1 MEFKSQIFKAPSLTK
16 TPKLKT
22 KGSSSTFSGV
32 SKSTPI
38 PKINYGGIA
47 KAIGSQPG
55 GVDLEKISTPIVT
68 PLATIVSELQAEVAQ
83 IKESVANL
91 NQSFNEYVK
100 SNENLLSDTN
110 SILVEVQK
118 QLALDFSMRASE
130 QKKERQG
137 AKREDSRKKFK
148 EEEKNLEK
156 GRIRLGGA
164 ISKVANTITAPVK
177 SVFEKVMEFIKTI
190 GTGILINNALKWIQD
205 PENKKKLDNLGNW
218 FAENWKWIV
227 GAGVGILALG
237 PLSSILS
244 LVLTAVSSLTLLIPL
259 VTGMLANPI
268 VLGALAALG
277 AGILIWKGGEWIVNK
292 AAGGKHFREARDR
305 DTAKFRKDLET
316 EESLNSS
323 SKYFIG
329 SAGQILN
336 RNTNLPLRIPEKN
349 GVMRFAN
356 INDVLEYKED
366 GKSPFTPGQISAVKE
381 HIARMKILAQLKKEQ
396 DAAFEE
402 FDEKYSPDNAPNQYL
417 PFHLTE
423 DEMKNAT
430 PTVRQPTIN
439 PAYTE
444 FKNER
449 DKERLRIEQEFSN
462 KLDPVG
468 RRVGGPVKAGKAYQ
482 VGETG
487 RELFLPNV
495 DGMIIDNTKTEKII
509 QAISSGGAG
518 NKISYINL
526 PPEYIKKPPKSDV
539 KLPSTEKTVA
549 MIHNTMNPADPYRMK
564 APELYGIIA

>member
-47 KAIGSQPG
+47 KVIGSQPG
-55 GVDLEKISTPIVT
+55 GVDLEKISTPIAT

-110 SILVEVQK
+110 SILSEIQK
-118 QLALDFSMRASE
+118 QLALDYSMRASE
-130 QKKERQG
+130 QKKEREG

-148 EEEKNLEK
+148 EEEKNLER

-164 ISKVANTITAPVK
+164 ISKVADTITAPVK

-244 LVLTAVSSLTLLIPL
+244 LVLTAVGALTTLIPL
-259 VTGMLANPI
+259 VAGMLANPI

-277 AGILIWKGGEWIVNK
+277 AGILIWKGGEWLVNK
-292 AAGGKHFREARDR
+292 AAGGEHFRQAKDR
-305 DTAKFRKDLET
+305 NLDKLRKDIET
-316 EESLNSS
+316 EQTLGDAHS
-323 SKYFIG
+323 SKYIIDKSGNIMVRKTGNPLMIRGTTG
-329 SAGQILN
+329 SKYAATINNVLDYK
-336 RNTNLPLRIPEKN
+336 EN
-349 GVMRFAN
+349 GV
-356 INDVLEYKED
+356 
-366 GKSPFTPGQISAVKE
+366 SPFTPGQLRIIKEYSARSKAINE
-381 HIARMKILAQLKKEQ
+381 LKDQQ
-396 DAAFEE
+396 DAEIKKWEQQFNP
-402 FDEKYSPDNAPNQYL
+402 KNAPKRA
-417 PFHLTE
+417 P
-423 DEMKNAT
+423 
-430 PTVRQPTIN
+430 
-439 PAYTE
+439 TE
-444 FKNER
+444 FESRRGLTPEPTDEWKRER
-449 DKERLRIEQEFSN
+449 DAAREAIRQKYAV
-462 KLDPVG
+462 KLDPIA

-509 QAISSGGAG
+509 QSISSGGAG

>member
-47 KAIGSQPG
+47 KVIGSQPG
-55 GVDLEKISTPIVT
+55 GVDLEKISTPIAT

-130 QKKERQG
+130 QKKEREG

-148 EEEKNLEK
+148 EEEKNLER

-164 ISKVANTITAPVK
+164 ISKVADTITAPVK
-177 SVFEKVMEFIKTI
+177 GVFEKVMDFIKTI

-218 FAENWKWIV
+218 FAENWKWII

-244 LVLTAVSSLTLLIPL
+244 LVLTAVSSLTFLIPL

-277 AGILIWKGGEWIVNK
+277 AGILIWKGGEWLVNK
-292 AAGGKHFREARDR
+292 AAGGEYFRQAKDR
-305 DTAKFRKDLET
+305 NFDKFRKDIET
-316 EESLNSS
+316 EQTLGDAHS
-323 SKYFIG
+323 SKYIIDKSGNVMNRKTGKPLMIKGTTG
-329 SAGQILN
+329 SKYA
-336 RNTNLPLRIPEKN
+336 
-349 GVMRFAN
+349 AS
-356 INDVLEYKED
+356 INDVLDYKEN
-366 GKSPFTPGQISAVKE
+366 GVSPFTPGQLKIIKEYSARRKDIRKLE
-381 HIARMKILAQLKKEQ
+381 DQRNAELEEWKAKFDPKTAPKKPPTDMERRRGLTPNTPTDEWTRQ
-396 DAAFEE
+396 RDAAREE
-402 FDEKYSPDNAPNQYL
+402 IRQKYA
-417 PFHLTE
+417 E
-423 DEMKNAT
+423 
-430 PTVRQPTIN
+430 
-439 PAYTE
+439 
-444 FKNER
+444 
-449 DKERLRIEQEFSN
+449 
-462 KLDPVG
+462 KLDPIG

-549 MIHNTMNPADPYRMK
+549 MIHNTMNPVDPYRMK